1 MQALL
6 TSRGNSQVRNL
17 YALSAKLVAGM
28 KEQNEKNSQRIAE
41 CYQQLGKYTRMSAA
55 AANKRRQ
62 TLQPVKA
69 SSQEEAEPEAGQGM
83 NGEDLEFNETLR
95 EVNYG
100 QRKYQLPVGLVQEL
114 GFYLLVCFV
123 FLV

>member
-1 MQALL
+1 
-6 TSRGNSQVRNL
+6 
-17 YALSAKLVAGM
+17 
-28 KEQNEKNSQRIAE
+28 
-41 CYQQLGKYTRMSAA
+41 MSA

-62 TLQPVKA
+62 TLQPAAVKD
-69 SSQEEAEPEAGQGM
+69 SSQEETEEAVTEAGQGM

-123 FLV
+123 FLL